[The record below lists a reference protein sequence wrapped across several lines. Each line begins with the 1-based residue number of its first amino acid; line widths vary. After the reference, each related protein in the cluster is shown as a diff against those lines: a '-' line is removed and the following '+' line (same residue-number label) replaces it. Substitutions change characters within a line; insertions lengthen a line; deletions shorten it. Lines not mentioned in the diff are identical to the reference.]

1 MKDVNQFI
9 LDTYNGQHYIEKA
22 KKEECWN
29 LVKNQLWIV
38 NLNKIKSDLI
48 DINNPPKR
56 NIEVDISEVEL
67 DQNKSTIRSIP
78 PALWSEILSWG
89 KASELLDTIKQTVVS
104 NIAFKLRQNRVIAD
118 DEYQKGVEILDIVA
132 KYNEE
137 LLHKTEEFSG
147 KWVALK
153 KPKFEDEQKEEL
165 ILGLIKKMISFNQIQ
180 ETEILTQDESDLL
193 HDIVKGIK
201 ENDYD
206 NQQKVAK
213 YLAKLQK
220 KGFKV

>member
-1 MKDVNQFI
+1 M
-9 LDTYNGQHYIEKA
+9 
-22 KKEECWN
+22 
-29 LVKNQLWIV
+29 
-38 NLNKIKSDLI
+38 
-48 DINNPPKR
+48 
-56 NIEVDISEVEL
+56 
-67 DQNKSTIRSIP
+67 
-78 PALWSEILSWG
+78 
-89 KASELLDTIKQTVVS
+89 
-104 NIAFKLRQNRVIAD
+104 
-118 DEYQKGVEILDIVA
+118 
-132 KYNEE
+132 
-137 LLHKTEEFSG
+137 
-147 KWVALK
+147 WVALK

-193 HDIVKGIK
+193 HDIIKGIK